1 MERVGPQVSEM
12 PLEGESAHGVY
23 ILLLLCVAFIKIP
36 RQPSCRFFSG
46 MNWRNPRVFHDMS
59 EDVKTLLG
67 YLRNLEIPVGKATF
81 CLRESYQGSFWC
93 DG

>member
-1 MERVGPQVSEM
+1 
-12 PLEGESAHGVY
+12 
-23 ILLLLCVAFIKIP
+23 
-36 RQPSCRFFSG
+36 
-46 MNWRNPRVFHDMS
+46 MS